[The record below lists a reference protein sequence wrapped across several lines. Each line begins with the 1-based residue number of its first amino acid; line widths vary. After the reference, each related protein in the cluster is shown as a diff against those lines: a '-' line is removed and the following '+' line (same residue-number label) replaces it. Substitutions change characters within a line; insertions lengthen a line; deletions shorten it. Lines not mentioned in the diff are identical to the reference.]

1 MRTLPLLALP
11 LSLAACTM
19 GPNYAGPPATP
30 SRGTAAGFVR
40 ATNAVQ
46 ATAIPAVANWW
57 TALRDPQLD
66 ALEQRAL
73 AANPSIAVAQAR
85 LRQARSAL
93 RLERANRLPSANAS
107 GSYLH
112 AELPGIDLSSLTEG
126 SGDGGTPDGGAEGS
140 GGGDGGSTGVDFFNF
155 GFDASWEVDLFG
167 RQRRTV
173 EAARAA
179 AAGAEA
185 NLADAQ
191 VQLTAEVAQTYIAL
205 RDRQARVAL
214 SQQSSEM
221 QRRIL
226 RLTEERYA
234 RGTVSALDVERLRL
248 QVENTDAELV
258 PLNAEVASYLNA
270 LAVLVGEAPGTLDT
284 DLRAP
289 APIPL
294 VPAQVAVGD
303 PASLLQ
309 RRPDIRAAERQLA
322 SRTARVGVAE
332 AARFPSLSLQGMLG
346 LGGTSITDVVDPDN
360 LVALATP
367 MLRWNFLD
375 LGRGRARVEQAQGER
390 DEAEANY
397 RQAVL
402 GALRDAEDALA
413 RYGAR
418 RQTLASLV
426 RAKASADRASALMD
440 QRFRAGTATL
450 IDTLDVERQRVA
462 AEQQLS
468 VATAGLT
475 TDYVAL
481 QKALGLGWSAAEAA
495 AP

>member
-11 LSLAACTM
+11 LSLTACTM
-19 GPNYAGPPATP
+19 GPDYAGPPASP
-30 SRGTAAGFVR
+30 SSMPVASFARSGD
-40 ATNAVQ
+40 AVQ
-46 ATAIPAVANWW
+46 NTVPSLANWW
-57 TALRDPQLD
+57 TSLGDPRLD

-93 RLERANRLPSANAS
+93 RLERANRLPNGNAS

-112 AELPGIDLSSLTEG
+112 AELPGVDLDSLTGG
-126 SGDGGTPDGGAEGS
+126 SNDEGGAER
-140 GGGDGGSTGVDFFNF
+140 GGGGSTGLNFFNL

-179 AAGAEA
+179 AERAEA

-191 VQLTAEVAQTYIAL
+191 VQLTAEVAQAYVAL
-205 RDRQARVAL
+205 RDRQARIAL
-214 SQQSSEM
+214 SQRASEM

-258 PLNAEVASYLNA
+258 PLNAEAASYLNA
-270 LAVLVGEAPGTLDT
+270 LAVLVGEAPGALDEE
-284 DLRAP
+284 LQGAAP
-289 APIPL
+289 VPL

-309 RRPDIRAAERQLA
+309 RRPDIRAAERELA
-322 SRTARVGVAE
+322 SRSARIGVAE

-346 LGGTSITDVVDPDN
+346 LGGTSVADVVDPDN
-360 LVALATP
+360 LAALATP

-375 LGRGRARVEQAQGER
+375 FGRGRARVEQAQGER

-402 GALRDAEDALA
+402 TALRDAEDALA
-413 RYGAR
+413 RFGAR

-426 RAKASADRASALMD
+426 RTKASADRSSALMQ
-440 QRFRAGTATL
+440 QRFQAGTATL
-450 IDTLDVERQRVA
+450 IDALDVERQRVA

-468 VATAGLT
+468 IATAGLT

-481 QKALGLGWSAAEAA
+481 QKALGLGWSAPDRPAR
-495 AP
+495 

>member
-1 MRTLPLLALP
+1 MRTLPLLALT
-11 LSLAACTM
+11 LSLAACTT
-19 GPNYAGPPATP
+19 GPDYAGPPASP
-30 SRGTAAGFVR
+30 SRMPAASFARSGDGVQNTAPG
-40 ATNAVQ
+40 
-46 ATAIPAVANWW
+46 VANWW
-57 TALRDPQLD
+57 TSLGDPRLD

-93 RLERANRLPSANAS
+93 RLERANRLPSGNAS

-112 AELPGIDLSSLTEG
+112 AELPGIDLGSLAGG
-126 SGDGGTPDGGAEGS
+126 SDGEGGAEG
-140 GGGDGGSTGVDFFNF
+140 GGSTGLNFFNL

-179 AAGAEA
+179 AESAEA

-191 VQLTAEVAQTYIAL
+191 VQLTAEVAQAYVAL
-205 RDRQARVAL
+205 RDRQARIAL
-214 SQQSSEM
+214 SQRASEM

-226 RLTEERYA
+226 QLTEERYA

-258 PLNAEVASYLNA
+258 PLNAEAASYLNA
-270 LAVLVGEAPGTLDT
+270 LAVLVGEAPGALDGE
-284 DLRAP
+284 LQGAAP
-289 APIPL
+289 VPL

-309 RRPDIRAAERQLA
+309 RRPDIRAAERELA
-322 SRTARVGVAE
+322 SRSARIGVAE

-346 LGGTSITDVVDPDN
+346 LGGTSVADVVDPDN
-360 LVALATP
+360 LAALATP

-375 LGRGRARVEQAQGER
+375 FGRGRARVEQAQGER
-390 DEAEANY
+390 DEAEASY

-402 GALRDAEDALA
+402 TALRDAEDALA
-413 RYGAR
+413 RFGAR

-426 RAKASADRASALMD
+426 RAKASADRSSALMQ
-440 QRFRAGTATL
+440 QRFQAGTATL
-450 IDTLDVERQRVA
+450 IDTLDVERQRVS

-468 VATAGLT
+468 IATAGLT

-481 QKALGLGWSAAEAA
+481 QKALGLGWSAPDRPAF
-495 AP
+495 

>member
-19 GPNYAGPPATP
+19 GPDYAGPPASP
-30 SRGTAAGFVR
+30 SSMPVASFARSGD
-40 ATNAVQ
+40 AVQ
-46 ATAIPAVANWW
+46 NTVPSLANWW
-57 TALRDPQLD
+57 TSLGDPRLD

-73 AANPSIAVAQAR
+73 AANPSIAVAQTR

-93 RLERANRLPSANAS
+93 RLERANRLPNGNAS

-112 AELPGIDLSSLTEG
+112 AELPGIDLGSLT
-126 SGDGGTPDGGAEGS
+126 GGEGAEGGGTESS
-140 GGGDGGSTGVDFFNF
+140 GGGSTGLDFFNL

-179 AAGAEA
+179 AESAEA

-191 VQLTAEVAQTYIAL
+191 VQLTAEVAQAYVAL
-205 RDRQARVAL
+205 RDRQARIAL
-214 SQQSSEM
+214 SQRASEM

-258 PLNAEVASYLNA
+258 PLSAEAATYLNA
-270 LAVLVGEAPGTLDT
+270 LAVLVGEAPGALDGE
-284 DLRAP
+284 LQGP
-289 APIPL
+289 APVPL

-309 RRPDIRAAERQLA
+309 RRPDIRAAERELA
-322 SRTARVGVAE
+322 SRSARIGVAE

-346 LGGTSITDVVDPDN
+346 LGGTSVADVVDPDN
-360 LVALATP
+360 LAALATP

-375 LGRGRARVEQAQGER
+375 FGRGRARVEQAQGER

-402 GALRDAEDALA
+402 TALRDAEDALA
-413 RYGAR
+413 RFGAR

-426 RAKASADRASALMD
+426 RAKASADRSSALMQ
-440 QRFRAGTATL
+440 QRFQAGTATL
-450 IDTLDVERQRVA
+450 IDALDVERQRVA

-468 VATAGLT
+468 IATAGLT

-481 QKALGLGWSAAEAA
+481 QKALGLGWSAPERPAS
-495 AP
+495 

>member
-11 LSLAACTM
+11 LSLAACTL
-19 GPNYAGPPATP
+19 GPDYAGPPAAP
-30 SRGTAAGFVR
+30 ATASAGGFVR
-40 ATNAVQ
+40 A
-46 ATAIPAVANWW
+46 PAGVPVIAPTVASWW
-57 TALRDPQLD
+57 TSLGDPQLD

-73 AANPSIAVAQAR
+73 AANPSIAIAQAR

-93 RLERANRLPSANAS
+93 RLERANRLPNGSAS

-112 AELPGIDLSSLTEG
+112 AELPGIDLGSLTGGSDEG
-126 SGDGGTPDGGAEGS
+126 STPNEGS
-140 GGGDGGSTGVDFFNF
+140 SEASGGSTGVDFFNL

-179 AAGAEA
+179 AQSAEA

-191 VQLTAEVAQTYIAL
+191 VQLTAEVAQAYVAL
-205 RDRQARVAL
+205 RDRQARAAL
-214 SQQSSEM
+214 SRRSSEI
-221 QRRIL
+221 QRRTL
-226 RLTEERYA
+226 RLMEQRFS

-258 PLNAEVASYLNA
+258 PLDAEVASYLNA
-270 LAVLVGEAPGTLDT
+270 LAVLVGDAPGTLDAALKT
-284 DLRAP
+284 P
-289 APIPL
+289 AAIPL

-322 SRTARVGVAE
+322 SRSARIGVAE
-332 AARFPSLSLQGMLG
+332 AARFPSLSLQGLLG
-346 LGGTSITDVVDPDN
+346 LGGTSVADVVDPDN

-375 LGRGRARVEQAQGER
+375 FGRGRARVEQAQGER
-390 DEAEANY
+390 DEAEAQY
-397 RQAVL
+397 RHAVL

-413 RYGAR
+413 RFGAR
-418 RQTLASLV
+418 RQTLVSLV
-426 RAKASADRASALMD
+426 RAKASADRASALMQ

-450 IDTLDVERQRVA
+450 IDTLDVERQRVS

-475 TDYVAL
+475 NDYVAL
-481 QKALGLGWSAAEAA
+481 QKALGLGWSEPAGIPAS
-495 AP
+495 

>member
-19 GPNYAGPPATP
+19 GPDYAGPPATLSTRP
-30 SRGTAAGFVR
+30 GAGFVR
-40 ATNAVQ
+40 AGDA
-46 ATAIPAVANWW
+46 ALPVAPSVADWW
-57 TALRDPQLD
+57 TTLGDARLD
-66 ALEQRAL
+66 SLEQRAL

-85 LRQARSAL
+85 VRQARSAL

-112 AELPGIDLSSLTEG
+112 AELPGIDLGSLTGGSEEG
-126 SGDGGTPDGGAEGS
+126 GDGGGEQS
-140 GGGDGGSTGVDFFNF
+140 GGGDGGGTGVDFFNL

-167 RQRRTV
+167 RQHRTI

-179 AAGAEA
+179 AEGAEA
-185 NLADAQ
+185 SLADAQ
-191 VQLTAEVAQTYIAL
+191 VQLTAEVAQAYVAL

-214 SQQSSEM
+214 SQRSSEM

-226 RLTEERYA
+226 ALTEQRYA
-234 RGTVSALDVERLRL
+234 QGTVSALDVERLRL

-270 LAVLVGEAPGTLDT
+270 LAVLVGEAPGALDAE
-284 DLRAP
+284 LQPP
-289 APIPL
+289 APVPL

-303 PASLLQ
+303 PAALLQ

-322 SRTARVGVAE
+322 SRTARIGAAE
-332 AARFPSLSLQGMLG
+332 AARFPSLSLMGMLG
-346 LGGTSITDVVDPDN
+346 LGGTSIDAVVDPDN

-375 LGRGRARVEQAQGER
+375 FGRGRARVEQAQGER

-413 RYGAR
+413 RFGAR

-426 RAKASADRASALMD
+426 RAKASADRSSALMQ
-440 QRFRAGTATL
+440 QRFRAGAATL
-450 IDTLDVERQRVA
+450 IDTLDVERQRVS

-481 QKALGLGWSAAEAA
+481 QKALGLGWSTAATPAR
-495 AP
+495 

>member
-19 GPNYAGPPATP
+19 GPDYAGPPVTP
-30 SRGTAAGFVR
+30 SRGAGAGFAR
-40 ATNAVQ
+40 ATDAVQ
-46 ATAIPAVANWW
+46 PAAVPAVTDWW

-85 LRQARSAL
+85 VRQARGAL

-112 AELPGIDLSSLTEG
+112 AELPGIDLGSLTEG
-126 SGDGGTPDGGAEGS
+126 SGESGTPGTEAGESS
-140 GGGDGGSTGVDFFNF
+140 GGGGSTGVDFFNL
-155 GFDASWEVDLFG
+155 GFDASWEIDLFG

-179 AAGAEA
+179 AVGAEA

-191 VQLTAEVAQTYIAL
+191 VQLTAEVAQTYVAL
-205 RDRQARVAL
+205 RDRQARIAL
-214 SQQSSEM
+214 SQRSSEM

-270 LAVLVGEAPGTLDT
+270 LAVLVGEAPGTLDAE
-284 DLRAP
+284 LRAA

-322 SRTARVGVAE
+322 SRTARIGVAE

-346 LGGTSITDVVDPDN
+346 LGGTSISDVVDPDN

-375 LGRGRARVEQAQGER
+375 FGRGRARVEQAQGER
-390 DEAEANY
+390 DEAEAKY

-450 IDTLDVERQRVA
+450 IDTLDVERQRVS

-481 QKALGLGWSAAEAA
+481 QKALGLGWA
-495 AP
+495 APKPAAP

>member
-19 GPNYAGPPATP
+19 GPDYAGPPATP
-30 SRGTAAGFVR
+30 SRAPGAGFVR
-40 ATNAVQ
+40 ATDAVQ
-46 ATAIPAVANWW
+46 AAAVPGVANWW

-85 LRQARSAL
+85 VRQARGAL

-112 AELPGIDLSSLTEG
+112 AELPGIDLGSLTDG
-126 SGDGGTPDGGAEGS
+126 SRDGETPDTGAGEGIAD
-140 GGGDGGSTGVDFFNF
+140 GDSIGVDFFNL
-155 GFDASWEVDLFG
+155 GFDASWEIDLFG
-167 RQRRTV
+167 RRRRTV

-179 AAGAEA
+179 AEGAEA

-191 VQLTAEVAQTYIAL
+191 VQLTAEVAQAYVAL
-205 RDRQARVAL
+205 RDRQARLAL
-214 SQQSSEM
+214 SQRSSEM

-226 RLTEERYA
+226 GLTEERYA

-270 LAVLVGEAPGTLDT
+270 LAVLVGEAPGALD
-284 DLRAP
+284 DVLKAP

-303 PASLLQ
+303 PTSLLQ

-332 AARFPSLSLQGMLG
+332 AARFPSLNLQGMLG
-346 LGGTSITDVVDPDN
+346 LGGTSIADVVDPDN
-360 LVALATP
+360 LLTLASP
-367 MLRWNFLD
+367 MLQWNLLD
-375 LGRGRARVEQAQGER
+375 FGRGRARVEQAEGER
-390 DEAEANY
+390 DEAGASY

-413 RYGAR
+413 RFGAR
-418 RQTLASLV
+418 RQTLVSLV
-426 RAKASADRASALMD
+426 RAKASADRASTLMQ

-481 QKALGLGWSAAEAA
+481 QKSLGLGWSAPTAA

>member
-1 MRTLPLLALP
+1 MRTLPLLALTLP
-11 LSLAACTM
+11 LAACTL
-19 GPNYAGPPATP
+19 GPDYAGPPAAP
-30 SRGTAAGFVR
+30 SSVPAGGFARAGSGVQDTA
-40 ATNAVQ
+40 
-46 ATAIPAVANWW
+46 PAAANWW
-57 TALRDPQLD
+57 TSLNDPRLD
-66 ALEQRAL
+66 VLQQRAL

-85 LRQARSAL
+85 VRRARSAL
-93 RLERANRLPSANAS
+93 RLERANRLPNGSAS

-112 AELPGIDLSSLTEG
+112 AELPGVDLGSLTDD
-126 SGDGGTPDGGAEGS
+126 SGGES
-140 GGGDGGSTGVDFFNF
+140 GGGGSGLDFFNL
-155 GFDASWEVDLFG
+155 GFDASWEADLFG

-179 AAGAEA
+179 AEGAEA

-191 VQLTAEVAQTYIAL
+191 VQLTAEVAQAYVAL
-205 RDRQARVAL
+205 RDRQARIAL
-214 SQQSSEM
+214 SQRSSEM

-226 RLTEERYA
+226 QLTEQRYA
-234 RGTVSALDVERLRL
+234 QGTVSALDVERLRL

-270 LAVLVGEAPGTLDT
+270 LAVLVGEAPGALDAE
-284 DLRAP
+284 LQAP

-294 VPAQVAVGD
+294 VPAQVRVGD
-303 PASLLQ
+303 PAALLQ

-322 SRTARVGVAE
+322 SRTARIGVAE
-332 AARFPSLSLQGMLG
+332 AARFPTLSLQGLIG
-346 LGGTSITDVVDPDN
+346 LGGTSVADVVDPDN

-375 LGRGRARVEQAQGER
+375 FGRGRARVEQTQGER
-390 DEAEANY
+390 DEAEAQY

-402 GALRDAEDALA
+402 SALRDAEDALA
-413 RYGAR
+413 RFGGR
-418 RQTLASLV
+418 RQTLVSLV
-426 RAKASADRASALMD
+426 RAKASADRASALMQ
-440 QRFRAGTATL
+440 QRYQAGTATL

-468 VATAGLT
+468 MATAGLT
-475 TDYVAL
+475 TDYIAL
-481 QKALGLGWSAAEAA
+481 QKALGLGWSAPDRP

>member
-1 MRTLPLLALP
+1 MRTLPLLALT

-19 GPNYAGPPATP
+19 GPDYAGPPASP
-30 SRGTAAGFVR
+30 SSMPAASFAR
-40 ATNAVQ
+40 SADAVQ
-46 ATAIPAVANWW
+46 HTVPSVANWW
-57 TALRDPQLD
+57 TSLGDPRLD

-93 RLERANRLPSANAS
+93 RLERANRLPNGNAS

-112 AELPGIDLSSLTEG
+112 AELPGIDLSSLTGG
-126 SGDGGTPDGGAEGS
+126 SDGEGGAEG
-140 GGGDGGSTGVDFFNF
+140 GGGGSTGLNFFNL

-179 AAGAEA
+179 AESAEA

-191 VQLTAEVAQTYIAL
+191 VQLTAEVAQAYVAL
-205 RDRQARVAL
+205 RDRQARIAL
-214 SQQSSEM
+214 SQRASEM

-258 PLNAEVASYLNA
+258 PLNAEAASYLNA
-270 LAVLVGEAPGTLDT
+270 LAVLVGEAPGALDAE
-284 DLRAP
+284 LQGP
-289 APIPL
+289 APVPL

-309 RRPDIRAAERQLA
+309 RRPDIRAAERELA
-322 SRTARVGVAE
+322 SRSARIGAAE

-346 LGGTSITDVVDPDN
+346 LGGTSVADVVDPDN
-360 LVALATP
+360 LAALATP

-375 LGRGRARVEQAQGER
+375 FGRGRARVEQAQGER

-402 GALRDAEDALA
+402 TALRDAEDALA
-413 RYGAR
+413 RFGAR

-426 RAKASADRASALMD
+426 RAKASADRSSALMQ
-440 QRFRAGTATL
+440 QRFQAGAATL
-450 IDTLDVERQRVA
+450 IDTLDVERQRVL

-468 VATAGLT
+468 IATAGLT

-481 QKALGLGWSAAEAA
+481 QKALGLGWSAPDRP

>member
-1 MRTLPLLALP
+1 MRTLPLLALT

-19 GPNYAGPPATP
+19 GPDYAGPPASP
-30 SRGTAAGFVR
+30 SSMPAASFARSGD
-40 ATNAVQ
+40 AVQ
-46 ATAIPAVANWW
+46 NTVPSVANWW
-57 TALRDPQLD
+57 TSLADPRLD

-73 AANPSIAVAQAR
+73 AANPSIAVARAR

-93 RLERANRLPSANAS
+93 RLERANRLPNGNAS

-112 AELPGIDLSSLTEG
+112 AELPGIDLGSLTGG
-126 SGDGGTPDGGAEGS
+126 SDGEGGAERG
-140 GGGDGGSTGVDFFNF
+140 GGSTGLNFFNL

-179 AAGAEA
+179 AESAEA

-191 VQLTAEVAQTYIAL
+191 VQLTAEVAQAYVAL
-205 RDRQARVAL
+205 RDRQARIAL
-214 SQQSSEM
+214 SQRASEM

-226 RLTEERYA
+226 QLTEERYA

-258 PLNAEVASYLNA
+258 PLNAEAASYLNA
-270 LAVLVGEAPGTLDT
+270 LAVLVGEAPGALDAE
-284 DLRAP
+284 LQGP
-289 APIPL
+289 APVPL

-309 RRPDIRAAERQLA
+309 RRPDIRAAERELA
-322 SRTARVGVAE
+322 SRSARIGAAE

-346 LGGTSITDVVDPDN
+346 LGGTSVADVVDPDN
-360 LVALATP
+360 LAALATP

-375 LGRGRARVEQAQGER
+375 FGRGRARVEQAQGER

-402 GALRDAEDALA
+402 TALRDAEDALA
-413 RYGAR
+413 RFGAR

-426 RAKASADRASALMD
+426 RAKASADRSSALMQ
-440 QRFRAGTATL
+440 QRFQAGAATL
-450 IDTLDVERQRVA
+450 IDTLDVERQRVS

-468 VATAGLT
+468 IATAGLT

-481 QKALGLGWSAAEAA
+481 QKALGLGWSAPDRP